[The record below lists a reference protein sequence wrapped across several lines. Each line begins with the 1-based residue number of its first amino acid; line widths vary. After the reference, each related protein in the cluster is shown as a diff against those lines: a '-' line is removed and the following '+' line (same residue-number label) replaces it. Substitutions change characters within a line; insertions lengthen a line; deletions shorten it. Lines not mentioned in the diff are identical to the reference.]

1 VSKVK
6 CDKCG
11 GKMMIAESKF
21 VTEVDS
27 TDVYNELKMVCIN
40 PKCPEFG
47 GPDLNKSTRFKTV
60 RRKVN

>member
-1 VSKVK
+1 
-6 CDKCG
+6 
-11 GKMMIAESKF
+11 MIAESKF

-60 RRKVN
+60 RRKAN

>member
-1 VSKVK
+1 
-6 CDKCG
+6 
-11 GKMMIAESKF
+11 MMIAESKF

-40 PKCPEFG
+40 PKCSEFG